1 MEHAVKQILAQ
12 IRPAIK
18 SDGGNIQL
26 VSVNKKTGV
35 VRVRLTGAC
44 RGCPMAQITLKAGV
58 EKILKKQV
66 KGVKKVEAV

>member
-1 MEHAVKQILAQ
+1 MEQAVKRILAQ

-44 RGCPMAQITLKAGV
+44 SGCPMAQITLKAGV
-58 EKILKKQV
+58 EAALKKQV